1 MLFEDASE
9 AVGEPG
15 RGGDV
20 VEVRRAG
27 ANAARIPGSR
37 WSWSWLLAL
46 GLLVAGPSSA
56 PAQSSGVTGHIR
68 YYGGAAAVSG
78 VTVQLHGSD
87 EESTQTDADGLYTFS
102 GTPQGDWEIDPKKTG
117 DAGSGISAFDA
128 TQVLQAVVGTRSF
141 DALQM
146 LACDVTGDGTI
157 SSLDAARILQYQVGR
172 IARFPVAES
181 CGSDWVFVPDP
192 ASAANQRLLAP
203 EMGQGC
209 PRGAI
214 SFEPLSG
221 MVQGQDFVAVLFGDC
236 TGNWQPAAPPP
247 DATPSP
253 LHTATVTP
261 GPADTETPM
270 PTVTPSPADT
280 VTPTPTVTPSP
291 ADTETPMPTVTPSP
305 ADTVTPT
312 PSATDTSAPSPT
324 PSATPPSTSTPSHS
338 PTITK
343 TPTRTRT
350 ATRTATATYTATGT
364 RTPTFTRTSTPTR
377 TFTPSATPTVTPTP
391 SPTPTATC
399 PNGIAWNLAAPVEIA
414 DQAGGTVWL
423 ARTVPT
429 SSGWGVFWL
438 RDEPGFSSTAR
449 LYYAHV
455 DFNGQITTGPTHVV
469 DIPRISFR
477 DRYYLAAWHDDHYGL
492 LTSERSTL
500 YYRNMTIDGQLGGKR
515 QVGPPLFTSTIYDQ
529 ESDGDLDS
537 YPDGFLGVIEGEC
550 AGHSCAY
557 AFKLDA
563 NGAPTSPPLNLVD
576 YDYTHQFYP
585 RSAFDGAGFAILSV
599 KDIQIATGGVTTKY
613 LPVPGA
619 LGSNA
624 KVVPTKEYLWDE
636 FPDIAWNGDHFGAIW
651 TENSARSHDLP
662 WQVHFATFHRTK
674 TASTAIADRVLDVTD
689 EKSPYK
695 FAAQIHAV
703 GADWVV
709 QYSSWQPS
717 GLPLAVY
724 EWLDSSGQSK
734 ASLTPFELDVDALG
748 SSVQTDAGHEG
759 TIGIVHG
766 FNAGGDSHID
776 FRVLDRPH
784 CAP

>member
-1 MLFEDASE
+1 VFVLFEGSE
-9 AVGEPG
+9 VGCE
-15 RGGDV
+15 RGTGGEV
-20 VEVRRAG
+20 VEMTNPGAG
-27 ANAARIPGSR
+27 EVCAAGSR
-37 WSWSWLLAL
+37 SRWSWLLAL
-46 GLLVAGPSSA
+46 VLLAAAAPGGLAR
-56 PAQSSGVTGHIR
+56 AQSSGVAGHIR
-68 YYGGAAAVSG
+68 YYRGGAAVSG
-78 VTVQLHGSD
+78 VTVRLNGASEQT
-87 EESTQTDADGLYTFS
+87 TQTDGDGSYAFT
-102 GTPQGDWEIDPKKTG
+102 GAPEGDWEVEPAKTG
-117 DAGSGISAFDA
+117 GAGSGISSFDA
-128 TQVLQAVVGTRSF
+128 THVLQAVVGTRSF
-141 DALQM
+141 DALQT
-146 LACDVTGDGTI
+146 LACDVTGDGTV

-172 IARFPVAES
+172 IDRFPVAES

-192 ASAANQRLLAP
+192 ASASNQRLVEP

-221 MVQGQDFVAVLFGDC
+221 MVEGQDFVGILFGDC
-236 TGNWQPAAPPP
+236 TGNWQPPAPPP
-247 DATPSP
+247 SATASPPHTATPSP
-253 LHTATVTP
+253 A
-261 GPADTETPM
+261 A
-270 PTVTPSPADT
+270 T
-280 VTPTPTVTPSP
+280 VTPTPRPTHTP
-291 ADTETPMPTVTPSP
+291 
-305 ADTVTPT
+305 
-312 PSATDTSAPSPT
+312 APSPT
-324 PSATPPSTSTPSHS
+324 AIPPSTPPTPSHS

-343 TPTRTRT
+343 TPSRTRT
-350 ATRTATATYTATGT
+350 ATRTATATSTATGT
-364 RTPTFTRTSTPTR
+364 QTRTFTRTSTPTR
-377 TFTPSATPTVTPTP
+377 TFTPSATPTVTQTP

-399 PNGIAWNLAAPVEIA
+399 PNGIAWNLGAPVEIA

-438 RDEPGFSSTAR
+438 REDPGFSSTAR

-455 DFNGQITTGPTHVV
+455 DFDARITDGPMHVV

-492 LTSERSTL
+492 LTSERETL
-500 YYRNMTIDGQLGGKR
+500 YYRNMTIDGRLGGRR

-537 YPDGFLGVIEGEC
+537 YPGGFLGVIEGEC
-550 AGHSCAY
+550 AGHSCSY

-563 NGAPTSPPLNLVD
+563 DGAPASPPLNLVD

-619 LGSNA
+619 LSSNA
-624 KVVPTKEYLWDE
+624 KVVPAKEYLWDE
-636 FPDIAWNGDHFGAIW
+636 FPDVAWNGDHFGAIW

-662 WQVHFATFHRTK
+662 WQVHFATFRRTK
-674 TASTAIADRVLDVTD
+674 AASTAIADRVLDVTD

-748 SSVQTDAGHEG
+748 SSVQTDQAHAG

-776 FRVLDRPH
+776 FQVLDRPR